1 MRQDMTPDMDKSAH
15 LLTELIK
22 SETPFSFWRFGDGA
36 IECMYYWQ
44 GVTCDGERYSREMGE
59 KIRAAI
65 KSLHQMRDYCPEASA
80 IYFGDWATATNGS
93 APNHVNIWR
102 TVIAAPPEYLL
113 HFEALLLNRQSHA
126 LHAFYRAVKQDR
138 RRKLIV
144 GAEFNRPAGELLNA
158 DYLAVPLHDLYECLP
173 VIAKR
178 IQERSYD
185 VLLFGCGLAG
195 VLPIVAEWQAH
206 PERTYIHLGSAL
218 DPLHKG
224 RTRSGQLGMLQARA
238 FLGDL

>member
-1 MRQDMTPDMDKSAH
+1 MTPDMDESAH

-22 SETPFSFWRFGDGA
+22 AETPFSFWRFGDGA
-36 IECMYYWQ
+36 IECMYQQQ
-44 GVTCDGERYSREMGE
+44 GVTCDGERYSAAMGLQLHSAV
-59 KIRAAI
+59 RSLRDAA
-65 KSLHQMRDYCPEASA
+65 EAWM
-80 IYFGDWATATNGS
+80 YFGDWSTAVNGS
-93 APNHVNIWR
+93 LPNYVSLWRALVAPDPGR
-102 TVIAAPPEYLL
+102 LL

>member
-1 MRQDMTPDMDKSAH
+1 MTPDMDESAH
-15 LLTELIK
+15 LLAELIK
-22 SETPFSFWRFGDGA
+22 SETPFSYWRFGDGA
-36 IECMYYWQ
+36 IECMYQQQ
-44 GVTCDGERYSREMGE
+44 GVTCDGERYREEMGLQLS
-59 KIRAAI
+59 AAMRSL
-65 KSLHQMRDYCPEASA
+65 SLHDALERVYW
-80 IYFGDWATATNGS
+80 GDWSTAVNGS
-93 APNHVNIWR
+93 LPNYVSVWRALVAPD
-102 TVIAAPPEYLL
+102 PEQLL

-173 VIAKR
+173 VVAKR
-178 IQERSYD
+178 IQERHYD

-206 PERTYIHLGSAL
+206 PERTFIHLGSAL